1 MAITRGATKNY
12 VLANGR
18 IEFQQFPVE
27 NGVEQK
33 SKAKGFRYLGS
44 STELNLTQENETLEH
59 KSTECGFNVT
69 DEEIITS
76 SSLTGA
82 FTLDNIS
89 TENLAL
95 FFAGE
100 TTNQVQTKETGKSEV
115 IKLYPTLGYRLGV
128 DGNNP
133 NGVFDATITKIE
145 TFATEAAAKSGTGS
159 VATLVADVDY
169 EFAPEMAYL
178 MIGDRETTK
187 KVTVDGTWA
196 VVTYDLKD
204 SKRDVVI
211 TQNQSIVGSL
221 LFRGCNAKG
230 ENRQYFLP
238 KVRLS
243 ANGDFALKG
252 GEEWSTL
259 GFNITA
265 LQEDG
270 RAMLYING
278 QPTPKI

>member
-33 SKAKGFRYLGS
+33 SKAKGFRYLGA

-76 SSLTGA
+76 SSLTGS

-100 TTNQVQTKETGKSEV
+100 TTNQVQTKATGKSEV

-128 DGNNP
+128 DANNP

-178 MIGDRETTK
+178 MIGDRETTQ

-270 RAMLYING
+270 SAMLYING

>member
-1 MAITRGATKNY
+1 MAITRGATKAY

-18 IEFQQFPVE
+18 IEFNQFPVE

-33 SKAKGFRYLGS
+33 AKAKGFRYLGAS
-44 STELNLTQENETLEH
+44 KELNLTQENETLEH
-59 KSTECGFNVT
+59 KSSECGFNVT

-76 SSLTGA
+76 STLSGS

-95 FFAGE
+95 FFAGDVV
-100 TTNQVQTKETGKSEV
+100 NQVQVQAQSKKDV
-115 IKLYPTLGYRLGV
+115 IKLYPALGYRLGV
-128 DGNNP
+128 DNNNP

-145 TFATEAAAKSGTGS
+145 LFASETNARSGSGSTG
-159 VATLVADVDY
+159 TLTADVDY

-178 MIGDRETTK
+178 MIGDRATTK
-187 KVTVDGTWA
+187 KVDVDGTWA
-196 VVTYDLKD
+196 VVTYDLKN

-211 TQNQSIVGSL
+211 TKNQSIVGSL

-243 ANGDFALKG
+243 ANGDYALKG
-252 GEEWSTL
+252 GEDWTTM
-259 GFNITA
+259 GFNIKA

-270 RAMLYING
+270 SAMLYING
-278 QPTPKI
+278 QPTTQI